1 MASFGE
7 NLRREREMRGVT
19 LQEISSATKIG
30 VRFLQA
36 LEGEQFDRIPG
47 GIFTRSFI
55 RTYAKYLGLD
65 EEQVLAEYRL
75 AVPSSAEFDLSRLTA
90 SSSAS
95 RPDRA
100 KGPVAALLLAAVLLG
115 VGYLLHRYARRVSEP
130 QVSPAPATAASA
142 SREASGPPAPSNPPA
157 VVEPAKGPATPP
169 PEASG
174 TGLAQGASA
183 PASNTGADRT
193 PPALPAPADGL
204 VLQIAATEQSWVAI
218 EADRK
223 TVLQRVLEVG
233 EIKTVQAKESVD
245 LTTGNALGLVLTL
258 NGETLRPLGRHGEVK
273 SVHFT
278 RNDVKKSSP

>member
-36 LEGEQFDRIPG
+36 LESEQFDRIPG
-47 GIFTRSFI
+47 GVFTRSFI
-55 RTYAKYLGLD
+55 RAYAKYLGLD

-75 AVPSSAEFDLSRLTA
+75 AVPSSAEFDLSRLTV
-90 SSSAS
+90 S
-95 RPDRA
+95 RPDSRSDRA
-100 KGPVAALLLAAVLLG
+100 KGPAAALLLAAVLLG
-115 VGYLLHRYARRVSEP
+115 GGYLLHRYARRNSEP
-130 QVSPAPATAASA
+130 QVSPAPAATAPTSSEASA
-142 SREASGPPAPSNPPA
+142 PPAPSNPPV
-157 VVEPAKGPATPP
+157 VVEPAKGFATPP

-174 TGLAQGASA
+174 TGLALGTSA
-183 PASNTGADRT
+183 QISSTGADQT

-278 RNDVKKSSP
+278 RNDVKRTSP